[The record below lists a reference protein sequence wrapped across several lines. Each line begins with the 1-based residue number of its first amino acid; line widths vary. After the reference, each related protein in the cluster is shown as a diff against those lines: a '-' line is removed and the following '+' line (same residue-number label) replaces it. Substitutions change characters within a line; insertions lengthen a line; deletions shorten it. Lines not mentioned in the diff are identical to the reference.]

1 LLREPSGDGGMD
13 VMHSVAMN
21 RSSGLRDRFARES
34 NAASD
39 EAVRTLRSMMG
50 MAKLAER
57 GGQAQ

>member
-1 LLREPSGDGGMD
+1 MFATSSCTTKSTIAKLLREPSGDGRMD

-39 EAVRTLRSMMG
+39 EAV
-50 MAKLAER
+50 
-57 GGQAQ
+57 